1 MSTIRLA
8 TLDDIPVLVAH
19 RRAMFE
25 DMGYKDG
32 AQLSAMAA
40 AFEPWLRKKMRL
52 GEYVAFVA
60 VDPQG
65 APAAGLGL
73 WLMDWPPHVV
83 GRSQQR
89 ANILNVY
96 TRRDSRR
103 QGHARRLMQAAID
116 WCRARGIDTIVLH
129 ASPDGR
135 ALYESPGFAATNEM
149 RLVLG

>member
-1 MSTIRLA
+1 
-8 TLDDIPVLVAH
+8 
-19 RRAMFE
+19 
-25 DMGYKDG
+25 
-32 AQLSAMAA
+32 
-40 AFEPWLRKKMRL
+40 
-52 GEYVAFVA
+52 
-60 VDPQG
+60 
-65 APAAGLGL
+65 
-73 WLMDWPPHVV
+73 MDWPPHVV

-135 ALYESPGFAATNEM
+135 ALYESLGFAATNEM